1 MKGRMTAADIEAIVQ
16 GCHAD
21 AFRILGPHVVRSK
34 RAVPQWEVCAFLPQ
48 AASAGVVRG
57 GLFTPMECR
66 HPTGL
71 FIAALDGTPESY
83 RLRITDSSGNQSEFD
98 DPYRFPLLMTEFD
111 IHLHGEGTNY
121 ESYRS
126 MGAHLAT
133 VEGVEGTRFA
143 VWAPNAL
150 VVSLVG
156 DFNWWDTRRHPMRR
170 RTGGIWEL
178 FIPGMGEGAGYKYF
192 VRSQIANY
200 QQMKSDPYGF
210 YSEVPPKSASIVYRL
225 DQYQWNDAA
234 WLEKRGA
241 TDWLRAP
248 ISIYEVH
255 LESWLRGPGGEIL
268 SYRELASKLVTYVKQ
283 LGYTH
288 IELLPMAEHPFSGSW
303 GYQVIGYYAPTSRF
317 GAPHDFKYFIDALH
331 QAGIGI
337 IVDWVPAHFPKDA
350 HGLAFFDGTACYEH
364 EDPRKGEHRDWGTL
378 IFNFGRNEVREF
390 LISNALFWLKEY
402 HIDGLRV
409 DAVASMLYL
418 DYSRKAGEW
427 IPNQYGGNE
436 NLEAID
442 FLRRFNELAHE
453 VPGATTW
460 AEESTAFGGVSRP
473 VYLNG
478 LGFTFKWNMG
488 WMHDMLSYFSTDPVY
503 RRYHQNSLTFSMIYA
518 FTENFVLP
526 ISHDEVVH
534 GKRSFL
540 DKMPGDE
547 WQRFA
552 NGRAFLAYMY
562 AHPGKKLLFMG
573 SEIGQFEEWN
583 YASSVRWDL
592 LQWDVHRKFQT
603 LVQELNHFYRANPS
617 LYEVDFTWQG
627 FEWVDFSDGDH
638 SVISF
643 IRRATDRDNYLLF
656 CCNFTPEVWHGYE
669 LGVPDEG
676 FYQEVFNT
684 DAEIFG
690 GSNVGNH
697 PGVVSKRKPKHGRP
711 YSISITLPP
720 LAVTVFRFTGGRAR
734 IAAEPISLPP
744 A

>member
-1 MKGRMTAADIEAIVQ
+1 MTASDIEAIVQ
-16 GCHAD
+16 GCHGD
-21 AFRILGPHVVRSK
+21 AFRILGPHVVRPK
-34 RAVPQWEVCAFLPQ
+34 RGLLQWEVCAFLPQ
-48 AASAGVVRG
+48 AASVSVVIDGAATPMERRHPA
-57 GLFTPMECR
+57 GLFT
-66 HPTGL
+66 
-71 FIAALDGTPESY
+71 AAFDGSPVPY
-83 RLRITDSSGNQSEFD
+83 RLRLVDASGDVNEID

-133 VEGVEGTRFA
+133 VEGIAGTRFA
-143 VWAPNAL
+143 VWAPNAEVL
-150 VVSLVG
+150 SLVG
-156 DFNWWDTRRHPMRR
+156 DFNWWDTRRHPMRK
-170 RTGGIWEL
+170 RTGGIWEI
-178 FIPGMGEGAGYKYF
+178 FIPGLGEGAAYKYF
-192 VRSQIANY
+192 VRNGAY
-200 QQMKSDPYGF
+200 QQMKADPYG
-210 YSEVPPKSASIVYRL
+210 YASEVPPKSASIVYRL
-225 DQYQWNDAA
+225 DQYTWGDAE
-234 WLEKRGA
+234 WLKLRGE

-255 LESWLRGPGGEIL
+255 LESWLKGPAGEIL
-268 SYRELASKLVTYVKQ
+268 SYRELAKKLVPYVKQ

-288 IELLPMAEHPFSGSW
+288 IELMPIAEHPFSGSW

-317 GAPHDFKYFIDALH
+317 GPPHDFKFFVDTCH
-331 QAGIGI
+331 QAGIAI

-350 HGLAFFDGTACYEH
+350 HGLARFDGTACYEH
-364 EDPRKGEHRDWGTL
+364 DDPRKGEHLDWGTL

-453 VPGATTW
+453 VPGATTF

-488 WMHDMLSYFSTDPVY
+488 WMHDMLDYFSKDPIY
-503 RRYHQNSLTFSMIYA
+503 RKYHQNDLSFSMVYA

-534 GKRSFL
+534 GKGSL
-540 DKMPGDE
+540 LKKMPGDE

-552 NGRAFLAYMY
+552 NARAFLAYMY

-573 SEIGQFEEWN
+573 SEIGQYEEWN
-583 YASSVRWDL
+583 YANSIRWDL
-592 LQWDVHRKFQT
+592 LQWDVHRKLQF
-603 LVQELNHFYRANPS
+603 LVQELNRFYRAEPA
-617 LYEVDFTWQG
+617 LYEVDFTWPG
-627 FEWVDFSDGDH
+627 FEWIDFSDAEH
-638 SVISF
+638 SVIAF
-643 IRRATDRDNYLLF
+643 MRRAAKREDYLLF
-656 CCNFTPEVWHGYE
+656 CCNFTPAVLKGYE
-669 LGVPDEG
+669 FGVPDAG
-676 FYQEVFNT
+676 FYREVFNT
-684 DAEIFG
+684 DSEIFG
-690 GSNVGNH
+690 GSNVGNS
-697 PGVVSKRKPKHGRP
+697 PGAASKPGLRHGREQC
-711 YSISITLPP
+711 ISITLPP
-720 LAVTVFRFTGGRAR
+720 LAVVVFRYTG
-734 IAAEPISLPP
+734 P
-744 A
+744 APV